1 VAKEALMQTLPIL
14 IAEMRM
20 LGVKRLELELDAL
33 TEEQSPET
41 LPAPEPT
48 YDEKPDG
55 ACAYPTC
62 NANREGLFGGS
73 TAAKYCRAHALAE
86 AGVKL

>member
-1 VAKEALMQTLPIL
+1 MQTLPIL

-33 TEEQSPET
+33 SDEEPVPET
-41 LPAPEPT
+41 LPAPPIVE
-48 YDEKPDG
+48 EKPDG
-55 ACAYPTC
+55 ACAAPGC
-62 NANREGLFGGS
+62 NADRAGLFGGA